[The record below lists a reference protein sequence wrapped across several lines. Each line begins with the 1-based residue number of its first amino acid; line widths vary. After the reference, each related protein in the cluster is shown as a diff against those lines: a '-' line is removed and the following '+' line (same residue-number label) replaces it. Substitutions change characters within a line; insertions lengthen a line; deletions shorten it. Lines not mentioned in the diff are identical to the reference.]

1 MKLPQLPADKAQ
13 HVSYG
18 AALGLVG
25 AVTSTALGQPAWL
38 GALVL
43 AACAAAFKEVRDRTM
58 RDGTPDLWDAV
69 ATVAGALPCVIVG
82 AWLS

>member
-1 MKLPQLPADKAQ
+1 MAMNLPQLPADKAQ

-25 AVTSTALGQPAWL
+25 AIISTALGQPAWL

-43 AACAAAFKEVRDRTM
+43 PACAGVLKEV
-58 RDGTPDLWDAV
+58 RDGTPDVWDAV
-69 ATVAGALPCVIVG
+69 ATVAGALPCVVVG
-82 AWLS
+82 AWLA